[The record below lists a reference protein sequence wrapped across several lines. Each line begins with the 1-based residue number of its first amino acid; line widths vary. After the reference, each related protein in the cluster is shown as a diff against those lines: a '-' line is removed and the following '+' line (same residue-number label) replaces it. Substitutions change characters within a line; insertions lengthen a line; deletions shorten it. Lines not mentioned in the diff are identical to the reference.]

1 MIIVSQNK
9 RNAINLDNVTVIGIL
24 EIEKK
29 IKIAF
34 NNKIELTIGEY
45 KTKERAEEI
54 LEDINHYR
62 AIFEYYKY
70 SPDDIKDDIA
80 SKFITEDVMF
90 DTYEMPEE

>member
-9 RNAINLDNVTVIGIL
+9 QNAISLDNVTIIGI
-24 EIEKK
+24 IDKK

-34 NNKIELTIGEY
+34 NNERELTIGEY
-45 KTKERAEEI
+45 KTTERAEEI

-80 SKFITEDVMF
+80 SEFITGDVMF
-90 DTYEMPEE
+90 DTY

>member
-9 RNAINLDNVTVIGIL
+9 KNAINLDNVTVIGIV

-29 IKIAF
+29 IKVAF
-34 NNKIELTIGEY
+34 NNERELTIGEY
-45 KTKERAEEI
+45 KTTERAEEV

-70 SPDDIKDDIA
+70 SPEDIQDEIA
-80 SKFITEDVMF
+80 KEFITDDVMF